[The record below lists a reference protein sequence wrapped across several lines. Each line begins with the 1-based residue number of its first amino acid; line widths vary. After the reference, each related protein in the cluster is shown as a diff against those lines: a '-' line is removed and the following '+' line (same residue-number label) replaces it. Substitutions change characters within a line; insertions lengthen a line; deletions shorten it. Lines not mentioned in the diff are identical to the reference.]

1 MIKILIIAFILSFIY
16 SIILGP
22 IVLPILRKIKAGQ
35 TEREDGPESHLK
47 KTGTPTMGAFI
58 FLISVILTFI
68 TLNIYTN
75 ISYNMGAG
83 MSFVNWLKFFKV
95 LPVLL
100 MTLGFA
106 VVGFIDDFIKVVLK
120 RSLGLRAWQK
130 MLLQIVIAV
139 AFVLYLYNQNTYLFS
154 RALVPFTA
162 GYVYMPAVVFIPL
175 AVFIIVGTVNGSNFT
190 DGVDGLETG
199 VTSAICL
206 FFAFVA
212 VLMHDPVSLLPV
224 VFFGALLGFLMFN
237 VNKAL
242 VFMGDTGSL
251 ALGGLVAGLAF
262 VLNLEF
268 YLPVFA
274 LIYFVEVLSVII
286 QVGYFK
292 LTHGKRIFRMAPI
305 HHHFELGGWTE
316 AKVVAVFTTVT
327 LILCAFTLYFLV
339 M

>member
-75 ISYNMGAG
+75 ISYNTGAG

-120 RSLGLRAWQK
+120 RSLGLRAWLK

-139 AFVLYLYNQNTYLFS
+139 AFVLYLYNQDAYLFA

-162 GYVYMPAVVFIPL
+162 RYVSMPAVVFIPM

-212 VLMHDPVSLLPV
+212 VLMHDPVSLLPA